1 MDAMHTSIRLLLLG
15 LGMVAAGAVWAA
27 DEGGRVASLV
37 RESLPGAGTNDAP
50 RVIRYDTPAE
60 PQRAMPGYRAETTEV
75 GYRWWMSR
83 GRADL
88 GLGLGTLTQGARPT
102 GSLPGLANDGS
113 ASVQAAAAVMTVG
126 MRYRSSDRSTFYA
139 DASGVRGR
147 GFDGGE
153 AVVGKVGV
161 EFKAAQ
167 SRFDIAYGGLG
178 LKLDGDTRMTVRL
191 KRGGL
196 GIFMRSKF

>member
-1 MDAMHTSIRLLLLG
+1 MDPMRTSIRLLLLG
-15 LGMVAAGAVWAA
+15 FGMAAGGAA
-27 DEGGRVASLV
+27 LADAEDAPIASLV
-37 RESLPGAGTNDAP
+37 RESLPGAGSNDAP
-50 RVIRYDTPAE
+50 RVVRYDAPAE

-88 GLGLGTLTQGARPT
+88 GLGLGTLTQGARPS

-113 ASVQAAAAVMTVG
+113 TSVLAAATVMTVG

-139 DASGVRGR
+139 DASGLRGR

-178 LKLDGDTRMTVRL
+178 LKLDGDTRMTVRV

-196 GIFMRSKF
+196 AIFMRSKF

>member
-1 MDAMHTSIRLLLLG
+1 MRTSIRLSLLSLG
-15 LGMVAAGAVWAA
+15 IAAAGAVFA
-27 DEGGRVASLV
+27 DGEDAHLSTLV

-50 RVIRYDTPAE
+50 SVVRYDAPIE
-60 PQRAMPGYRAETTEV
+60 SQRAMPGYRTETTEV
-75 GYRWWMSR
+75 GYRWWLSR

-102 GSLPGLANDGS
+102 GSLGGVANDGS
-113 ASVQAAAAVMTVG
+113 ASVLAAATVMTVG
-126 MRYRSSDRSTFYA
+126 MRYRSSDRATLYA
-139 DASGVRGR
+139 DASGVRGH
-147 GFDGGE
+147 GFDGRE
-153 AVVGKVGV
+153 AVVGKVGI

-178 LKLDGDTRMTVRL
+178 LKLDGDTRMTVRV

>member
-1 MDAMHTSIRLLLLG
+1 MRTSIRFLLLG
-15 LGMVAAGAVWAA
+15 FGMASASAVLA
-27 DEGGRVASLV
+27 DGEDTQVVPLV

-50 RVIRYDTPAE
+50 RVIRYDTPIE
-60 PQRAMPGYRAETTEV
+60 SQRAMPGYRIETTEV
-75 GYRWWMSR
+75 GYRWWLSR

-102 GSLPGLANDGS
+102 GSLPGLASDGS
-113 ASVQAAAAVMTVG
+113 ASMLAAATVMTVG
-126 MRYRSSDRSTFYA
+126 MRYRSSDRSTLYA
-139 DASGVRGR
+139 DASGVRGH

-153 AVVGKVGV
+153 AVVGKVGI

-167 SRFDIAYGGLG
+167 SRFGIAYGGLG

-196 GIFMRSKF
+196 GVFMRSKF